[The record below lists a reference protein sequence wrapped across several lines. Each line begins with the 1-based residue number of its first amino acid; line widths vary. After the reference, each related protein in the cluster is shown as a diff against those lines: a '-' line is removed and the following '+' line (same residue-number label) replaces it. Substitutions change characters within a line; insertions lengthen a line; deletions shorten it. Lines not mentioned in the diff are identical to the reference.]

1 MPTFTYKALNKKGK
15 QVKGSIEAGSN
26 TQALEKLRETDLL
39 PTYVAE
45 DKKGKKRRGAKPA
58 GGGGGLQMEIK
69 IPFLTGGVKTKDLT
83 VFTRQLATLIEAG
96 LPLVRSLNILR
107 DQAKPGSL
115 KTSLGK
121 LATEVEGG
129 STFSE
134 ALGRQP
140 KIFSKLF
147 VNMVKAGE
155 AGGMLEVVLKRLAE
169 FAEKAQRLAQQIKS
183 DMYYPIAV
191 MSFAI
196 LVLFGLIRFIVPK
209 FMEIFRDVGTDLP
222 PLTQGLM
229 AVSDFLQTRLFLVSA
244 VVGIPAIVIFF
255 KILTKNSK
263 TKYLLDAIKLK
274 MPVFGMLAQKV
285 SIAQFSRTLGTL
297 IASGVPILQALSI
310 TRDTSG
316 NEIIARAIGKVHD
329 SIREGES
336 IAGPLGESR
345 AFPLMVVNMVDVG
358 EETGNLDQMLVKIA
372 DTYDEEV
379 DAAVAGLTSLL
390 EPMLIVGMGLMV
402 GIIVIAMFLP
412 LITLITAL
420 GGA

>member
-1 MPTFTYKALNKKGK
+1 MATFTYKALNKKGK
-15 QVKGSIEAGSN
+15 EVKGSIESDSN
-26 TQALEKLRETDLL
+26 AQALEKLRGMGLL
-39 PTYVAE
+39 PTYVTE
-45 DKKGKKRRGAKPA
+45 DKKGKKRRGAKSA
-58 GGGGGLQMEIK
+58 GGGGLQMEIK
-69 IPFLTGGVKTKDLT
+69 IPFLTGGVKVKDLT

-147 VNMVKAGE
+147 INMVKAGE
-155 AGGMLEVVLKRLAE
+155 VGGMLEIVLKRLAE
-169 FAEKAQRLAQQIKS
+169 FAEKAQKLAQQIKS
-183 DMYYPIAV
+183 AMYYPIAV
-191 MSFAI
+191 MSFAVA
-196 LVLFGLIRFIVPK
+196 VLFFLITFIVPK
-209 FMEIFRDVGTDLP
+209 FMEIFKDVGSDLP
-222 PLTQGLM
+222 PLTLGLM
-229 AVSDFLQTRLFLVSA
+229 MVSDFLKTRWFIGIAGLVA
-244 VVGIPAIVIFF
+244 LIIFF
-255 KILTKNSK
+255 KILSKNNK
-263 TKYLLDAIKLK
+263 ARYLLDAIKLK

-336 IAGPLGESR
+336 IAGPLGESK

-358 EETGNLDQMLVKIA
+358 EETGNLDQMLVRIA

-379 DAAVAGLTSLL
+379 DAAVAGLTSLI
-390 EPMLIVGMGLMV
+390 EPLLIVGMGLMV
-402 GIIVIAMFLP
+402 GTIVIAMFLP

-420 GGA
+420 GGG

>member
-1 MPTFTYKALNKKGK
+1 MAIFTYKALNKKGK
-15 QVKGSIEAGSN
+15 QIKGNVEADSN
-26 TQALEKLRETDLL
+26 TQALEKLRETGLL

-45 DKKGKKRRGAKPA
+45 DKKGKKRRGAQSA

-69 IPFLTGGVKTKDLT
+69 IPFLTGGVKVKDLT

-107 DQAKPGSL
+107 DQAKPGGL
-115 KTSLGK
+115 KTSAAK

-129 STFSE
+129 STFSD

-155 AGGMLEVVLKRLAE
+155 VGGMLEVVLKRLAE

-183 DMYYPIAV
+183 AMYYPIAV
-191 MSFAI
+191 MSFAVA
-196 LVLFGLIRFIVPK
+196 VLFFLITFIVPK
-209 FMEIFRDVGTDLP
+209 FMEIFKDVGSDLP
-222 PLTQGLM
+222 PLTLGLM
-229 AVSDFLQTRLFLVSA
+229 KVSDFLQNQWLIGIA
-244 VVGIPAIVIFF
+244 GVVAIVVFF
-255 KILTKNSK
+255 KILAKNK
-263 TKYLLDAIKLK
+263 KARYLLDAIKLK
-274 MPVFGMLAQKV
+274 IPVFGMLAQKV

-310 TRDTSG
+310 TRDTAG
-316 NEIIARAIGKVHD
+316 NEIIARAISKVHD

-336 IAGPLGESR
+336 IAGPLGESK
-345 AFPLMVVNMVDVG
+345 AFPLMVGNMVDVG

-379 DAAVAGLTSLL
+379 DAAVSGLTSLI
-390 EPMLIVGMGLMV
+390 EPLLIVGMGLMV
-402 GIIVIAMFLP
+402 GTIVIAMFLP

-420 GGA
+420 GGG